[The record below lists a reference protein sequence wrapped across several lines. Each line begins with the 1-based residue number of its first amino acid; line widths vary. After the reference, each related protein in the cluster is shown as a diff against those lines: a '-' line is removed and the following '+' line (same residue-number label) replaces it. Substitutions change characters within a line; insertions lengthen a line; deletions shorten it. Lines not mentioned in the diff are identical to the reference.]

1 MNMKKLADGFAVAIL
16 LAAPTLTLAQT
27 GPTGT
32 WQVEEVGRVR
42 PFKVVLRV
50 DGPRVIGAVSSCATA
65 NPIQV
70 SEGKLDGSSIT
81 FNCKVAG
88 RTITF
93 NGRING
99 DEIAFAWELQLQD
112 GGIPPN
118 ANDRMFGA
126 SAPRKFTAKRV
137 PDAVDIVTQAADQ
150 VRRPPAITFDRILHA
165 GGEPQNWLTY
175 SGNVQGQRHS
185 PLTQITPDNVKRL
198 ELAWIWQ
205 AQSPG
210 QFQAT
215 PLVVNGILYT
225 VQAPNDVVALDAV
238 TGRALWTFPYAPSP
252 KARASGGGGSPNRG
266 LAILGDTLFIGTL
279 DAHLLAIDANTGK
292 LIWNTTVA
300 DAADPACQGRLCYV
314 ITHAPLVVKNK
325 VIVGVGGGEGPTR
338 GFIAAYDVASGKEAW
353 RFHTIPAAGE
363 PGNETWS
370 GDSWKTGGAAVWIT
384 GTYDPD
390 LNLTYWGTGN
400 PYPVAQGDT
409 RLGDNL
415 YSNSAVALDAD
426 TGKLR
431 WHFQFTPHDVMDWDA
446 AQIPVLTEI
455 EWQGR
460 PRKVMLWANR
470 NGHMYVLDRTTG
482 AFLMGKPFV
491 EVNWMTGFDERG
503 RPLQTAKLDPY
514 GTTNILPGASPTNW
528 YPPSYSPGTG
538 LFYIPAWE
546 RGTAMRRPSP
556 GYGAVRAFDPRT
568 GEKKWEFRRNDAVF
582 TSGVLTT
589 ASDLLFTGTWGD
601 FYSEPSAA
609 RLEDGYF
616 YALDARTGQL
626 LWQMSL
632 AGSVNASPMSYSVG
646 GKQYIAVAAGINLF
660 AFALRQ

>member
-1 MNMKKLADGFAVAIL
+1 VSHSTFQPLQRL
-16 LAAPTLTLAQT
+16 LSTSYDA
-27 GPTGT
+27 
-32 WQVEEVGRVR
+32 
-42 PFKVVLRV
+42 
-50 DGPRVIGAVSSCATA
+50 SSCATA

-150 VRRPPAITFDRILHA
+150 VRRPPAIAFDRILHA
-165 GGEPQNWLTY
+165 GGEPQNWITY

-325 VIVGVGGGEGPTR
+325 VIVGVGGAKAR
-338 GFIAAYDVASGKEAW
+338 
-353 RFHTIPAAGE
+353 PAALSRPMMWHRE
-363 PGNETWS
+363 R
-370 GDSWKTGGAAVWIT
+370 KHGAST
-384 GTYDPD
+384 P
-390 LNLTYWGTGN
+390 
-400 PYPVAQGDT
+400 
-409 RLGDNL
+409 
-415 YSNSAVALDAD
+415 
-426 TGKLR
+426 
-431 WHFQFTPHDVMDWDA
+431 FQQRVSLAMKR
-446 AQIPVLTEI
+446 
-455 EWQGR
+455 GR
-460 PRKVMLWANR
+460 AIL
-470 NGHMYVLDRTTG
+470 
-482 AFLMGKPFV
+482 GKP
-491 EVNWMTGFDERG
+491 EAQQCG
-503 RPLQTAKLDPY
+503 
-514 GTTNILPGASPTNW
+514 SPEPT
-528 YPPSYSPGTG
+528 
-538 LFYIPAWE
+538 I
-546 RGTAMRRPSP
+546 
-556 GYGAVRAFDPRT
+556 RT
-568 GEKKWEFRRNDAVF
+568 S
-582 TSGVLTT
+582 T
-589 ASDLLFTGTWGD
+589 
-601 FYSEPSAA
+601 
-609 RLEDGYF
+609 
-616 YALDARTGQL
+616 
-626 LWQMSL
+626 
-632 AGSVNASPMSYSVG
+632 
-646 GKQYIAVAAGINLF
+646 
-660 AFALRQ
+660 